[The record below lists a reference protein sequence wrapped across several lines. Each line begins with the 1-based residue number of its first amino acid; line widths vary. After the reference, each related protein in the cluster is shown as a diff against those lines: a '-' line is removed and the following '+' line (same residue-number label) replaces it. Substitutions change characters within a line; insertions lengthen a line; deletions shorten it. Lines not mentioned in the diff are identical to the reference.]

1 MMGQIKSRDDAEAIC
16 SERLRP
22 FQKADRIVE
31 SVMGPMN
38 ERGLRIDVEG
48 SMVKPQIMTIVGPQ
62 HQAVPSEADRI
73 AIGVFRGVYDL
84 NSGHALP

>member
-1 MMGQIKSRDDAEAIC
+1 MVGQIKGRNDAEVIC
-16 SERLRP
+16 SQRLWP

-48 SMVKPQIMTIVGPQ
+48 SMVEPQIVAIVRPQ
-62 HQAVPSEADRI
+62 HQAVTTLADRI
-73 AIGVFRGVYDL
+73 AIGVLRGVYDL